1 MGFLLLLLGNETG
14 CGETPNDTALHA
26 TGLFPVCFAASR
38 NRSCASQRAPIQKIS
53 ADTP

>member
-14 CGETPNDTALHA
+14 CGETPNANAFHA

-38 NRSCASQRAPIQKIS
+38 NRSRASQRAPIRNIS
-53 ADTP
+53 ADAP